1 MPQRDPAPAERDPL
15 ARVLALGQR
24 QVRTGTAIGIA
35 GGLLV
40 HIALAGHAQSVSQ
53 LVQVRAFAAVV
64 RADIR
69 SRVHVTFDIEREEEK
84 PPEPEPPPPEPP
96 PPGPEEPK
104 STPEPKPAAE
114 PNEPPPPPPAAE
126 AAKVVAMDA
135 DPNAPLDLTGFTIVT
150 GNAERS
156 PGGLTASSG
165 TSKRPVFDRAA
176 RPTGTGESKPVVAA
190 KPVAAP
196 AVDLSR
202 PPQVAGSTGWS
213 CPWPAEADIEQ
224 TNYWRVPL
232 LLTIGADGRVTNVTV
247 LGNDG
252 VGFGAKARACALRQR
267 FAPALDKAG
276 KTVTG
281 TIRVNVKFTR

>member
-1 MPQRDPAPAERDPL
+1 MPQRDPASAERDPL
-15 ARVLALGQR
+15 ARVLALGNR
-24 QVRTGTAIGIA
+24 QVRTGAAIGIA

-40 HIALAGHAQSVSQ
+40 HVALAEHGQAVSQ

-69 SRVHVTFDIEREEEK
+69 SRVHTTFDIEREEEK
-84 PPEPEPPPPEPP
+84 PPEPPPEPEAPPPEPD
-96 PPGPEEPK
+96 EPK
-104 STPEPKPAAE
+104 SKPEPKPAAAE

-135 DPNAPLDLTGFTIVT
+135 DPDAPLDLTGFTIVT

-176 RPTGTGESKPVVAA
+176 RAAGTGESKPVVAA
-190 KPVAAP
+190 KPAAPP

-202 PPQVAGSTGWS
+202 PPQVAGSTGWN

-232 LLTIGADGRVTNVTV
+232 LLTIGADGRVANVTV

-276 KTVTG
+276 KAVTG
-281 TIRVNVKFTR
+281 TLRVNVKFTR